1 MITDADNT
9 LALHF
14 AATRQL
20 DGQGDWLD
28 VRRRARRDPRGH
40 RRIFVLAAIAAVLLI
55 ASTATL
61 AVGGTLHDLFFGRPA
76 PPLIKKAFVQ
86 QNKMSRQMRDWQR
99 LHGERPASVLPQIDA
114 ARAHGV
120 VAVKTPDGPLTLWAA
135 PAIGG
140 TQQCW
145 FVDFDADQHRG
156 RRSAIGS
163 GSCEQAPA
171 PPSKI
176 QWGYEWTITHPTLK
190 ELAGRLYVDAATL
203 VVSAPGSRPRRI
215 PVIHRFFVAAFP
227 RAVKTPRRL
236 VALDNDGRVVARY
249 AAQGS

>member
-20 DGQGDWLD
+20 DGQCDWLD
-28 VRRRARRDPRGH
+28 VRRRARDRRGR
-40 RRIFVLAAIAAVLLI
+40 RRIFVLSAIVAVLLI
-55 ASTATL
+55 ASTAAL

-86 QNKMSRQMRDWQR
+86 QNQMSRQMRDWQR
-99 LHGERPASVLPQIDA
+99 LHGEPPVSVLPQIDV

-120 VAVKTPDGPLTLWAA
+120 VTAKTPDGPLTLWAA

-140 TQQCW
+140 TQECW

-163 GSCEQAPA
+163 GSCDQAPA

-176 QWGYEWTITHPTLK
+176 QWGYGWTITHPTLK
-190 ELAGRLYVDAATL
+190 EFAGRLYADATTL
-203 VVSAPGSRPRRI
+203 VVSAPGSRQRRI
-215 PVIHRFFVAAFP
+215 PVVHGFFVAAFP
-227 RAVKTPRRL
+227 RAMKTPRRL
-236 VALDNDGRVVARY
+236 VALDDDGRVVARY
-249 AAQGS
+249 VAQR